1 MYIIGSLYAISL
13 YTTMKY
19 CSLAKERPWVEHFPV
34 CAKEVGWVLFW
45 VFSHLTTKE
54 RLWVERLTGLPK
66 RGGGGGALLG
76 VFAFNHERVPMSVV
90 LP

>member
-19 CSLAKERPWVEHFPV
+19 CSLPV
-34 CAKEVGWVLFW
+34 SAKEVGLVLFW

-66 RGGGGGALLG
+66 RGGGGGG
-76 VFAFNHERVPMSVV
+76 GGGSFGCFRI
-90 LP
+90 